1 MWFACLLPVAHVHI
15 TSPDANMYIYRQL
28 GLFPTL
34 PHSPTPNI
42 MYYGMTLVCA
52 QVHAHLPMEF
62 LECIQRLYLIQHSV
76 MTTYYYTVGSPVTA
90 AQQTLG

>member
-1 MWFACLLPVAHVHI
+1 MAPVHI

-28 GLFPTL
+28 GFLFPTL
-34 PHSPTPNI
+34 PHFPTKNI

-62 LECIQRLYLIQHSV
+62 IQRLHLIQHSV
-76 MTTYYYTVGSPVTA
+76 MITYYYTEGSPVTA